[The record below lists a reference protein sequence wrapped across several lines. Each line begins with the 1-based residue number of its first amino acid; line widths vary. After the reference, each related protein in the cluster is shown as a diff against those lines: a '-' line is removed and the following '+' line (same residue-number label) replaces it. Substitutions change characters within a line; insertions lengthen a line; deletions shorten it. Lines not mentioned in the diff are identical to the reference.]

1 MLMDP
6 GKSDNLPS
14 GSHTPGKA
22 GGRVVLRTGGPVASV
37 PIGGKRRLMS

>member
-1 MLMDP
+1 MFMEP

-22 GGRVVLRTGGPVASV
+22 GGRVLLRPGGPIASV
-37 PIGGKRRLMS
+37 PIGGKRRLTS